1 MIETKAEADLEQ
13 QKRQKE
19 NQQFRVETPEDL
31 KLDDDDLEPPFVIVV
46 QGSKE
51 SGKTT
56 LIKSL
61 VQHFTKQKINDV
73 RGTITLRTNKN
84 HRITL
89 YECPTEMQAMID
101 LAKICDLA
109 LVLIDASIGFEME
122 TFEYLSLLQNH
133 GFPNVMGILTH
144 LDYFK
149 ENKMIRK
156 TKKRMKKRFWK
167 EVYDGAKLFYF
178 SGQQKD
184 GMYPQTE
191 VHNLCRFITIQKI
204 KPLQWRLNHSYVVAD
219 RFDTVENTE
228 E

>member
-1 MIETKAEADLEQ
+1 M
-13 QKRQKE
+13 
-19 NQQFRVETPEDL
+19 

-109 LVLIDASIGFEME
+109 LILIDASIGFEME

-178 SGQQKD
+178 CGQQKD

-191 VHNLCRFITIQKI
+191 VHNLCRFITI
-204 KPLQWRLNHSYVVAD
+204 
-219 RFDTVENTE
+219 
-228 E
+228 